1 MLKHDTVAFGYI
13 IILKKFHIP
22 RNSFEENQ
30 YDLGTALQKFKIF

>member
-1 MLKHDTVAFGYI
+1 MIAFGY

-30 YDLGTALQKFKIF
+30 YDLGTALQKFKIFLE